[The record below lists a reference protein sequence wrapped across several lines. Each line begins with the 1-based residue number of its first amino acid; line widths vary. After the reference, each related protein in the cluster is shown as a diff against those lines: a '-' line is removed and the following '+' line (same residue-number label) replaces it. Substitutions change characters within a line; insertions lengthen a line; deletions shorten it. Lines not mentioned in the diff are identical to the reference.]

1 MAYVKQ
7 VWQDRVTEYPFRR
20 KLYPQGHDPEDGA
33 EYADIVRAQ
42 GEVFAE
48 GTPVTAERLNHM
60 ENGIFAK
67 QDAIN
72 AQNKLPYAYIA
83 NVPTV
88 LPNPHP
94 LTFGQKSYDGT
105 ASLSLSPAD
114 IGLGTVFNLR
124 GSKASASGL
133 PSSGNTVGD
142 VWYVISEHVGYVW
155 LNDGTARWE
164 QLGLPIDLSNYAEIG
179 GTYPGMSVGHAAEA
193 DSSGSAGH
201 AETADSAESAEYA
214 DVSEYAAYAEQLD
227 STVAL
232 TVSSQF
238 VFRPAGGGADVEGYL
253 GSKADIAA
261 IYGNT
266 LVWNQLCTGTR
277 DEITQNFTYEKIS
290 DFKTRMTG
298 TPTYATTFRLTNAGN
313 IPIIGG
319 NKYYVYTG
327 VPAPENADFRFGES
341 GANTTFTGSYG
352 ILTAKGS
359 SNTYIGLH
367 TTSDAVGIGID
378 ITYSLI
384 VADLTKM
391 FGAGN
396 EPTADEFHSMF
407 PLPYYAY
414 DAGRLLNFTGTG
426 IKTVGFNALAP
437 DGTARLLGGKA
448 YEIVGTYTAL
458 SYSTGE
464 EIVPVDGIFTPSAD
478 GVLTVTGADAETCV
492 HLTWSGYRNNE
503 TALYHTETKVLPV
516 STYFP
521 DGMKTA
527 GNGRDELT
535 KDKAIKRVEKAKIS
549 DLTWYRDTSSG
560 TAPFFYA
567 SSGRAWNRNA
577 NIKCLDYEVFR
588 AGIDGSGN
596 MSFATF
602 GNSAPDRNIGC
613 GASNGRIYIRDD
625 RYTTKE
631 QLIREMGDTVIYYE
645 LAEPVETPMESPLD
659 LTFNS
664 SDYGTE
670 MLLPENGSAPVT
682 SPMCA
687 DIRYV
692 QNLRDKLQRLP
703 CSPESAG
710 WYFVRYDGVRQ
721 SYERLPALPAES
733 GSYVL
738 KCTVGEQE
746 HTFFWETEADTE

>member
-20 KLYPQGHDPEDGA
+20 KLYRSGYDPEDGA

-48 GTPVTAERLNHM
+48 GTPITAERLNHI

-72 AQNKLPYAYIA
+72 AQNKLPYAHIA
-83 NVPTV
+83 DTPTV

-124 GSKASASGL
+124 GSKASVSGL

-142 VWYVISEHVGYVW
+142 VWYIISEHVGYVW

-164 QLGLPIDLSNYAEIG
+164 QLGLPVDLSNYAETD
-179 GTYPGMSVGHAAEA
+179 GTFPGMTVGHAAEA
-193 DSSGSAGH
+193 DSSDSAGH

-232 TVSSQF
+232 TVSSPF

-253 GSKADIAA
+253 GSRAA
-261 IYGNT
+261 VTAVYGNT
-266 LVWNQLCTGTR
+266 LLWNQLVQNG
-277 DEITQNFTYEKIS
+277 DFQNKSGWNFTTSGYHSVSDGRLTSRVPENVPSDMLIVKKALSLENAHKYFLSLELKKENTKPLIIGYNMNTLVGQRIAVISSEYSVFTKIEYIVTPSVFSGLVTGLRWGGSS
-290 DFKTRMTG
+290 DEPFESNESVSVRNVFMVDLTRM
-298 TPTYATTFRLTNAGN
+298 
-313 IPIIGG
+313 
-319 NKYYVYTG
+319 
-327 VPAPENADFRFGES
+327 FGS
-341 GANTTFTGSYG
+341 
-352 ILTAKGS
+352 
-359 SNTYIGLH
+359 
-367 TTSDAVGIGID
+367 
-378 ITYSLI
+378 
-384 VADLTKM
+384 
-391 FGAGN
+391 GN
-396 EPTADEFHSMF
+396 EPVSTEDFRALF

-414 DAGRLLNFTGTG
+414 DAGRLLHFAGTG
-426 IKTVGFNALAP
+426 IRTTGFNALAP
-437 DGTARLLGGKA
+437 DGTAHLLGGKA
-448 YEIVGTYTAL
+448 YEIVGDYTAL

-464 EIVPVDGIFTPSAD
+464 EIVPVSGIFTPSAN
-478 GVLTVTGADAETCV
+478 GILTVSGADAETCV
-492 HLTWSGYRNNE
+492 HLVWSGYRGGQ
-503 TALYHTETKVLPV
+503 TASYHAEAKALPIG
-516 STYFP
+516 TYFP
-521 DGMKTA
+521 DGMMSA
-527 GNGRDELT
+527 GSVRDELRADRAVRRCGT
-535 KDKAIKRVEKAKIS
+535 RAYREGDES
-549 DLTWYRDTSSG
+549 DPTVVTDGEST
-560 TAPFFYA
+560 
-567 SSGRAWNRNA
+567 
-577 NIKCLDYEVFR
+577 VF
-588 AGIDGSGN
+588 A
-596 MSFATF
+596 
-602 GNSAPDRNIGC
+602 
-613 GASNGRIYIRDD
+613 
-625 RYTTKE
+625 
-631 QLIREMGDTVIYYE
+631 
-645 LAEPVETPMESPLD
+645 LAEPDVISIDPPLD
-659 LTFNS
+659 MTFVS

-670 MLLPENGSAPVT
+670 MLIPENTSVPVT
-682 SPMCA
+682 SPMHA

-703 CSPESAG
+703 CSPENAG
-710 WYFVRYDGVRQ
+710 WYLVRYDGVRQ
-721 SYERLPALPAES
+721 SYERFPALPAES